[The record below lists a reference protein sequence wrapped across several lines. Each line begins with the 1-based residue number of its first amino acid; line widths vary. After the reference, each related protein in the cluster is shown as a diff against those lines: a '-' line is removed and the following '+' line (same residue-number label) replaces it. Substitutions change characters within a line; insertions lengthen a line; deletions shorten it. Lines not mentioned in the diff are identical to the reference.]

1 MNCPVAHQSMP
12 TERVDPLMPPPG
24 YAQLL
29 AEAPV
34 TKVLDLVGEQTWLV
48 TRYADVR
55 AVLGDTRFSSDF
67 IPPEF
72 KDLRRE
78 DDPLKPFIRLD
89 PPEHT
94 RFRRA
99 LTGEFT
105 VRQIRLLE
113 PGIRQLVESQL
124 DELERAGQGADL
136 VEHFALPIPSL
147 VICQLLGVPYTD
159 HSRFQHDSKQ
169 LLTRDIAPEERARAG
184 ERLRDYMLE
193 LVELKRREPDAAL
206 MTRLIERSAEME
218 QPFTDLE
225 LASIGMLLLVAG
237 HETTANMIGLTTV
250 ALLRSPDKVEALR
263 ADPAKVDAYVEEA
276 LRLLTIVQHG
286 VRRLA
291 TEDIEVGGTL
301 IRKGEWVIASLAAG
315 NRDPGVYADPDE
327 LDADRKR
334 VSHLSFGF
342 GPHQCLGQQLARVEM
357 QIALNALFRRFP
369 ALRVDLPEGEIP
381 YKSDMLIYGV
391 HHLPVGW

>member
-1 MNCPVAHQSMP
+1 MSCPVSHQAMP
-12 TERVDPLMPPPG
+12 VERVDPLMPPPG

-34 TKVLDLVGEQTWLV
+34 TKVLDLIGQETWLV

-55 AVLGDTRFSSDF
+55 AVLGDPRFSSDF
-67 IPPEF
+67 IAPEL
-72 KDLRRE
+72 KGMRE
-78 DDPLKPFIRLD
+78 EEDFVKPFIRLD

-113 PGIRQLVESQL
+113 PGIRQLVEDQL
-124 DELERAGQGADL
+124 DQLAAAGQGADL

-159 HSRFQHDSKQ
+159 HGRFQNDSKL
-169 LLTRDIAPEERARAG
+169 LLTRELAPEDRMRAANG
-184 ERLRDYMLE
+184 LRDFMLD
-193 LVELKRREPDAAL
+193 LVHLKRREPDAAL

-218 QPFTDLE
+218 QPFSDLE

-237 HETTANMIGLTTV
+237 HETTANMIALTTV
-250 ALLRSPDKVEALR
+250 ALLRQPEKIEALR
-263 ADPAKVDAYVEEA
+263 ADPGKVDAYVEEA

-291 TEDIEVGGTL
+291 TEDIEVGGEV
-301 IRKGEWVIASLAAG
+301 IREGEWVVASLAAG
-315 NRDPGVYADPDE
+315 NRDPGVYSEPDE

-342 GPHQCLGQQLARVEM
+342 GPHQCLGQQLARVEL
-357 QIALNALFRRFP
+357 QIALAALFRRFP
-369 ALRVDLPEGEIP
+369 ALRVQEGEEIP
-381 YKSDMLIYGV
+381 YKHDMLIYGV
-391 HHLPVGW
+391 HSLPVAW